1 MTLTNISEIAATWP
15 VKDGWKIAPAGLA
28 WIAEGSR
35 IQLGV
40 NCLLDTWCRL
50 GDECVLGNWCRL
62 GDSCRL
68 GDECRLGNSCRL
80 GDECVLDTW
89 CRLGNS
95 CRLGDEC
102 VLDTGCRLGDGCVL
116 DKGAADP
123 IDLGF
128 TDGYRKVI
136 AQVQGVA
143 YIGAGCRWFTLEEA
157 QEHWQ
162 HRGDRALTRCAL
174 EAAKAIATA
183 KGWKTQ

>member
-1 MTLTNISEIAATWP
+1 MTSLINISEIAATWP

-40 NCLLDTWCRL
+40 NCLLDT
-50 GDECVLGNWCRL
+50 GCRL

-68 GDECRLGNSCRL
+68 GDECVLG
-80 GDECVLDTW
+80 
-89 CRLGNS
+89 
-95 CRLGDEC
+95 
-102 VLDTGCRLGDGCVL
+102 
-116 DKGAADP
+116 KGAADP

>member
-1 MTLTNISEIAATWP
+1 MTSLINISEIAATWP
-15 VKDGWKIAPAGLA
+15 VKAGWKIAPAGLA

-68 GDECRLGNSCRL
+68 GDECRLGDGCRLGDSCRL
-80 GDECVLDTW
+80 GDEC
-89 CRLGNS
+89 CF
-95 CRLGDEC
+95 
-102 VLDTGCRLGDGCVL
+102 GDGCVL
-116 DKGAADP
+116 GKGAADP

>member
-1 MTLTNISEIAATWP
+1 MTSPINISEIAATWP

-40 NCLLDTWCRL
+40 NCLLDTGSRLGDWCRLGDSCRLGDWCRL
-50 GDECVLGNWCRL
+50 GDECVLGNSCRL
-62 GDSCRL
+62 GDS
-68 GDECRLGNSCRL
+68 
-80 GDECVLDTW
+80 
-89 CRLGNS
+89 
-95 CRLGDEC
+95 
-102 VLDTGCRLGDGCVL
+102 CVL

>member
-1 MTLTNISEIAATWP
+1 MTSLINISEIAATWP

-40 NCLLDTWCRL
+40 NCLLDTGSRL
-50 GDECVLGNWCRL
+50 GDWCRL

-68 GDECRLGNSCRL
+68 GDECVLGNSCRL
-80 GDECVLDTW
+80 GDECVL
-89 CRLGNS
+89 G
-95 CRLGDEC
+95 
-102 VLDTGCRLGDGCVL
+102 
-116 DKGAADP
+116 KGAADP

>member
-1 MTLTNISEIAATWP
+1 MTSLINISEIAATWP

-40 NCLLDTWCRL
+40 NCLLDTGSRLGDWCRLGDSCRL

-62 GDSCRL
+62 GDGCRLGDWCRL
-68 GDECRLGNSCRL
+68 GDECVLGNSCRL
-80 GDECVLDTW
+80 GDSCVL
-89 CRLGNS
+89 G
-95 CRLGDEC
+95 
-102 VLDTGCRLGDGCVL
+102 
-116 DKGAADP
+116 KGAADP

>member
-1 MTLTNISEIAATWP
+1 MTSLINISEIAATWP

-40 NCLLDTWCRL
+40 NCLLDTGCR
-50 GDECVLGNWCRL
+50 LGNWCRL
-62 GDSCRL
+62 GDWCRLGNWCRL

-80 GDECVLDTW
+80 GNW
-89 CRLGNS
+89 
-95 CRLGDEC
+95 CRLGDE
-102 VLDTGCRLGDGCVL
+102 CVL

>member
-1 MTLTNISEIAATWP
+1 MTSLINISEIAATWP

-40 NCLLDTWCRL
+40 NCLLDT
-50 GDECVLGNWCRL
+50 GCRL

-68 GDECRLGNSCRL
+68 GDWCVLGN
-80 GDECVLDTW
+80 W
-89 CRLGNS
+89 
-95 CRLGDEC
+95 C
-102 VLDTGCRLGDGCVL
+102 VLDTGCRLGDSCRLGDGCVL
-116 DKGAADP
+116 GNWCVLDTGCRLGDECVLGKGAADP